1 MGNGRPEVAEAARSV
16 LAVTGWVLVAF
27 GTVLGVGAFFVAS
40 ANSNESSGGAEG
52 LTFVAALAVMA
63 GAAILFLGTALILVS
78 VMISL
83 VERNRTLAA
92 TGWELVVLGTVLG
105 ADAFVVFSGAS
116 APPATVVAGSAVM
129 FGAAILCSG
138 TVLLLWD
145 GDRPRGAEPS
155 KESEANRHPQ
165 PH

>member
-1 MGNGRPEVAEAARSV
+1 
-16 LAVTGWVLVAF
+16 VLVAF
-27 GTVLGVGAFFVAS
+27 GTVLGVGAFVVGS
-40 ANSNESSGGAEG
+40 ANSNESSGGAEAA
-52 LTFVAALAVMA
+52 TVVAALAILI

-78 VMISL
+78 VVISL

-105 ADAFVVFSGAS
+105 AGAFVAYSGAS
-116 APPATVVAGSAVM
+116 APPATVVAGFAVM
-129 FGAAILCSG
+129 FGAAILSLG

-155 KESEANRHPQ
+155 EESEANRHPQ